1 MEWPVIID
9 SSGSEQNANPRLAL
23 LGPESIPLSESGP
36 VRPLHNPSFLPLQVA
51 RHLEQ
56 LHSDQ
61 ARKDLKKTFVKSSL
75 SEISLHRDII
85 KLKIPHTPRAIIIS
99 LILYLKSKV
108 RPSKEIVTRLS
119 RVTLR
124 NFA

>member
-23 LGPESIPLSESGP
+23 LDPESGP